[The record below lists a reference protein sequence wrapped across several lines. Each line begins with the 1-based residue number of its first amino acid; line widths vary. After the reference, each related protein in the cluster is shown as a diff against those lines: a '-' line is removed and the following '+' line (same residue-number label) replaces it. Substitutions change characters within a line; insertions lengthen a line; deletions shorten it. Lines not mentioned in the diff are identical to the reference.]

1 MRRWTPL
8 PGRSYIALN
17 EAAITEQQTSN
28 KLFMSE
34 RPNTNPAH
42 IDSRAFIAR
51 AREVLGADAVLA
63 DPETCAPYERDA
75 LGRAGRALAVLR
87 PGSTAQTVDTM
98 KLCAEFN
105 VTAVPQAG
113 NTGLVGA
120 STPDESAQQ
129 VVLSV
134 RRMDV
139 IEEVDVLNRSISV
152 GAGVHMSQLQRHLA
166 KAGMWFPFEIAAD
179 PCVGG
184 MIASNTGGS
193 HLTRYGDVR
202 ASVLGIEAVLADGTV
217 IDSMKA
223 LRKDNTGFDCKQLFI
238 GSGGTLGVI
247 TRAVLAVHPKPTTR
261 VSALVVPY
269 SHAAVPALLQRLEA
283 RYGELLT
290 TFEGMSGEA
299 IRHAYNTFPHL
310 HRLFGDAQIPHY
322 AVLVE
327 LASSC
332 EFHAASLAADVR
344 ASLAGIV
351 DESLAKAALT
361 ADPQEYWKLRD
372 AIPLSLMKARQVMSL
387 DVSFPRSRLVG
398 FRAAVEQLLR
408 TQHPQAVL
416 ADFGH
421 FADGGDHLTVVIP
434 DHCATPY
441 PPLLMLR
448 LRGQLYDLV
457 AAHGGS
463 YSAEHGIGPLNE
475 SVYRRHSPPVTRR
488 LQGAIKQL
496 LDPTRRLGRGR
507 FS

>member
-1 MRRWTPL
+1 
-8 PGRSYIALN
+8 
-17 EAAITEQQTSN
+17 
-28 KLFMSE
+28 MSE
-34 RPNTNPAH
+34 LPNTNRPR
-42 IDSRAFIAR
+42 IDSQAFITR
-51 AREVLGADAVLA
+51 AREVLDAEAVLA
-63 DPETCAPYERDA
+63 DAASCALYERDS
-75 LGRAGRALAVLR
+75 LGRAGRALAVLC
-87 PGSTAQTVDTM
+87 PASTAQTVEAM
-98 KLCAEFN
+98 KLCAHFN
-105 VTAVPQAG
+105 VAVVPQAG

-120 STPDESAQQ
+120 SIPDESAQQ

-139 IEEVDVLNRSISV
+139 MAAVDVLNHSISV
-152 GAGVHMSQLQRHLA
+152 GAGVRMSQLQRHLA
-166 KAGMWFPFEIAAD
+166 DTGMWFPFEIAAD

-247 TRAVLAVHPKPTTR
+247 TRAVLAVHPKPMTR
-261 VSALVVPY
+261 VSALIVPHSHAVVPD
-269 SHAAVPALLQRLEA
+269 LLQWLET

-310 HRLFGDAQIPHY
+310 HRLFGDAEIPHY

-332 EFHAASLAADVR
+332 EFHAESLAADVR
-344 ASLAGIV
+344 ASLARSV
-351 DESLAKAALT
+351 DESLVQTALT
-361 ADPQEYWKLRD
+361 ADPAEYWKLRD

-387 DVSFPRSRLVG
+387 DVSFPRSRLVR
-398 FRAAVEQLLR
+398 FRAAVEQFLR
-408 TQHPQAVL
+408 AQHPQAVL

-421 FADGGDHLTVVIP
+421 FADGGDHLTVMIP
-434 DHCATPY
+434 DYCATRY

-475 SVYRRHSPPVTRR
+475 SVYRRHSPPATRR
-488 LQGAIKQL
+488 LHGAIKQL

-507 FS
+507 FA

>member
-1 MRRWTPL
+1 
-8 PGRSYIALN
+8 
-17 EAAITEQQTSN
+17 
-28 KLFMSE
+28 MSDL
-34 RPNTNPAH
+34 PNTNRTR
-42 IDSRAFIAR
+42 IDSQAFIAR
-51 AREVLGADAVLA
+51 ARQVLGAEAVLTDA
-63 DPETCAPYERDA
+63 AYERDA
-75 LGRAGRALAVLR
+75 LGRVGHALAVLC
-87 PGSTAQTVDTM
+87 PANTAQTVDAM
-98 KLCAEFN
+98 KLCAELD
-105 VTAVPQAG
+105 VVVVPQAG

-120 STPDESAQQ
+120 STPDETGQQ

-139 IEEVDVLNRSISV
+139 IEGVDVLNSSVSV
-152 GAGVHMSQLQRHLA
+152 GAGVRMSRLQRHLA
-166 KAGMWFPFEIAAD
+166 EARTWLPFEIAAD

-193 HLTRYGDVR
+193 HLMRYGDMR
-202 ASVLGIEAVLADGTV
+202 ASVLGVEAVLADGTV
-217 IDSMKA
+217 IDSMRA

-247 TRAVLAVHPKPTTR
+247 TRAVLAVHPEPLTR
-261 VSALVVPY
+261 VTVLIVPH
-269 SHAAVPALLQRLEA
+269 SHAHVPELFQWLQA

-327 LASSC
+327 LASGC
-332 EFHAASLAADVR
+332 EFHADSLASDVR
-344 ASLAGIV
+344 TSLARIV
-351 DESLAKAALT
+351 GESLVQDALT
-361 ADPQEYWKLRD
+361 RDPDEYWNLRD
-372 AIPLSLMKARQVMSL
+372 AIPIALMKAKQVLSL
-387 DVSFPRSRLVG
+387 DVSFPRSELVR
-398 FRAAVEQLLR
+398 FREAVEKFLAI
-408 TQHPQAVL
+408 QHPRVVL

-421 FADGGDHLTVVIP
+421 FADGGDHLTVVVP
-434 DHCATPY
+434 DDCATHY

-457 AAHGGS
+457 SAHGGS

-475 SVYRRHSPPVTRR
+475 SVYRRYSPPATRR

-496 LDPTRRLGRGR
+496 LDPARRLGRGR
-507 FS
+507 LS

>member
-1 MRRWTPL
+1 
-8 PGRSYIALN
+8 
-17 EAAITEQQTSN
+17 
-28 KLFMSE
+28 MSE
-34 RPNTNPAH
+34 RPNTNPPR
-42 IDSRAFIAR
+42 IDSQAFIAR
-51 AREVLGADAVLA
+51 AREVLGSEAVLA
-63 DPETCAPYERDA
+63 DPASYALYERDS
-75 LGRAGRALAVLR
+75 LGRSGRALAVLL
-87 PGSTAQTVDTM
+87 PESTAQTVDAM
-98 KLCAEFN
+98 RLCAEFN
-105 VTAVPQAG
+105 VVVVPQAG

-129 VVLSV
+129 AVLSV
-134 RRMDV
+134 RRMSSM
-139 IEEVDVLNRSISV
+139 EEVDVLNRSIAV
-152 GAGVHMSQLQRHLA
+152 GAGVQMSQLQRHLA
-166 KAGMWFPFEIAAD
+166 AAGMWFPFEIAAD

-202 ASVLGIEAVLADGTV
+202 ASVLGVEAVLADGTV
-217 IDSMKA
+217 IDALKA

-247 TRAVLAVHPKPTTR
+247 TRAVLAVHPRPMTR
-261 VSALVVPY
+261 VSALLVLQ
-269 SHAAVPALLQRLEA
+269 SHAAVPALLGRLEA

-310 HRLFGDAQIPHY
+310 HRVFGDAEIPHY

-332 EFHAASLAADVR
+332 EFHAESLAADVH
-344 ASLAGIV
+344 ASLARVV
-351 DESLAKAALT
+351 DESLAQAALM
-361 ADPQEYWKLRD
+361 ADPEEYWKLRD
-372 AIPLSLMKARQVMSL
+372 AIPQSLMKARQVMSL
-387 DVSFPRSRLVG
+387 DVSFPRSRLVK

-408 TQHPQAVL
+408 TQHPHAVL

-434 DHCATPY
+434 DHCATRY

-463 YSAEHGIGPLNE
+463 HSAEHGIGPLNE
-475 SVYRRHSPPVTRR
+475 SVYRRHTPPVTRR
-488 LQGAIKQL
+488 LHGALKQL

-507 FS
+507 FP

>member
-1 MRRWTPL
+1 VQLT
-8 PGRSYIALN
+8 AN
-17 EAAITEQQTSN
+17 N
-28 KLFMSE
+28 LFMSE
-34 RPNTNPAH
+34 RPNTNQPR
-42 IDSRAFIAR
+42 IDAQAFSAR
-51 AREVLGADAVLA
+51 ARQVLGTEAVLT
-63 DPETCAPYERDA
+63 DPASCALYERDS
-75 LGRAGRALAVLR
+75 LGRSGCALAVLL
-87 PGSTAQTVDTM
+87 PASTAQTIDTM

-105 VTAVPQAG
+105 VAVVPQAG

-120 STPDESAQQ
+120 STPDETAQQ

-134 RRMDV
+134 RRMDA
-139 IEEVDVLNRSISV
+139 IEGVDILNRSISV
-152 GAGVHMSQLQRHLA
+152 GAGVPMSRLQQHLA
-166 KAGMWFPFEIAAD
+166 AAGMWFPFEIAAD

-184 MIASNTGGS
+184 MIATNTGGS

-202 ASVLGIEAVLADGTV
+202 TSVLGIEAVLADGTV

-247 TRAVLAVHPKPTTR
+247 TRAVLAVYPKPMTR
-261 VSALVVPY
+261 VSALLVPH
-269 SHAAVPALLQRLEA
+269 SHAAVPGLLQWLET

-310 HRLFGDAQIPHY
+310 HRLFGDTEIPHY

-332 EFHAASLAADVR
+332 EFHAESLAADVR
-344 ASLAGIV
+344 ASLARSV
-351 DESLAKAALT
+351 DESVAKAALT
-361 ADPQEYWKLRD
+361 ADPEEYWKLRD
-372 AIPLSLMKARQVMSL
+372 AIPLSLMKARQVLSL
-387 DVSFPRSRLVG
+387 DVSFPRSRLVR

-434 DHCATPY
+434 DHCATRY

-488 LQGAIKQL
+488 LHGAIKQL

-507 FS
+507 FV

>member
-1 MRRWTPL
+1 
-8 PGRSYIALN
+8 
-17 EAAITEQQTSN
+17 
-28 KLFMSE
+28 MSK
-34 RPNTNPAH
+34 RPNTNQPC
-42 IDSRAFIAR
+42 IDPQAFIAR
-51 AREVLGADAVLA
+51 AREVLGAEAVLA
-63 DPETCAPYERDA
+63 DAASCALYERDS
-75 LGRAGRALAVLR
+75 LGRTGRALAVLR
-87 PGSTAQTVDTM
+87 PASTAQTVDAM
-98 KLCAEFN
+98 KLCAQFN
-105 VTAVPQAG
+105 VTVVPQAG

-134 RRMDV
+134 RRLDDM
-139 IEEVDVLNRSISV
+139 EAVDVLNHSISV
-152 GAGVHMSQLQRHLA
+152 GAGVCMSQLQRHLA
-166 KAGMWFPFEIAAD
+166 EAGMWFPFEIAAD

-238 GSGGTLGVI
+238 GSGGSLGVI
-247 TRAVLAVHPKPTTR
+247 TRAVLSVHPKPMTR
-261 VSALVVPY
+261 VSALVVPH
-269 SHAAVPALLQRLEA
+269 SHAGVPDLLQWLQV

-310 HRLFGDAQIPHY
+310 HRLFGDPEIPHY

-332 EFHAASLAADVR
+332 EYHAASLAADVH
-344 ASLAGIV
+344 AALARIV
-351 DESLAKAALT
+351 EESLVQAALT
-361 ADPQEYWKLRD
+361 ADPHEYWKLRD
-372 AIPLSLMKARQVMSL
+372 AIPRALMHAGQVMSL
-387 DVSFPRSRLVG
+387 DVSFPRSQLVR
-398 FRAAVEQLLR
+398 FRAAVEQLLK
-408 TQHPQAVL
+408 TQHPQVLL

-421 FADGGDHLTVVIP
+421 FADGGDHLTVMIP
-434 DHCATPY
+434 DHCATRY

-448 LRGQLYDLV
+448 LRGQLYELV

-475 SVYRRHSPPVTRR
+475 SVYRRHSPPATRR
-488 LQGAIKQL
+488 LHGAIKQL
-496 LDPTRRLGRGR
+496 LDPTHRLGRGR
-507 FS
+507 FV

>member
-1 MRRWTPL
+1 
-8 PGRSYIALN
+8 
-17 EAAITEQQTSN
+17 
-28 KLFMSE
+28 MSE
-34 RPNTNPAH
+34 RPNTNQPR
-42 IDSRAFIAR
+42 IDSQAFIAR
-51 AREVLGADAVLA
+51 AREVLGAEAVLA
-63 DPETCAPYERDA
+63 DPASCANYERDS
-75 LGRAGRALAVLR
+75 LGRSGRALAVLL
-87 PGSTAQTVDTM
+87 PASTAQTVEAM
-98 KLCAEFN
+98 KLCAAFN
-105 VTAVPQAG
+105 VAVVPQAG

-120 STPDESAQQ
+120 STPDESARQ

-134 RRMDV
+134 RRMDLM
-139 IEEVDVLNRSISV
+139 EGVDVLNRSVSV
-152 GAGVHMSQLQRHLA
+152 GAGVRMSRLQPHLIE
-166 KAGMWFPFEIAAD
+166 AGMWFPFEIAAD

-217 IDSMKA
+217 VDSLKA

-247 TRAVLAVHPKPTTR
+247 TRAVLAVHPKPMTR
-261 VSALVVPY
+261 VSALLVPR
-269 SHAAVPALLQRLEA
+269 SHDALPALLQRLEA

-299 IRHAYNTFPHL
+299 IRHAYNTFAHL

-332 EFHAASLAADVR
+332 EFYAESLAADVH
-344 ASLAGIV
+344 ASLARLV
-351 DESLAKAALT
+351 DESLAATALT
-361 ADPQEYWKLRD
+361 ADPDEYWKLRD
-372 AIPLSLMKARQVMSL
+372 AIPLSLMKARQVLSL
-387 DVSFPRSRLVG
+387 DVSFPRSRLVS
-398 FRAAVEQLLR
+398 FRAAVGEFLR

-434 DHCATPY
+434 DHCATRY
-441 PPLLMLR
+441 PPLMMLR

-475 SVYRRHSPPVTRR
+475 SVYRRHSPPVTQR
-488 LQGAIKQL
+488 LHGAIKQM

-507 FS
+507 FA